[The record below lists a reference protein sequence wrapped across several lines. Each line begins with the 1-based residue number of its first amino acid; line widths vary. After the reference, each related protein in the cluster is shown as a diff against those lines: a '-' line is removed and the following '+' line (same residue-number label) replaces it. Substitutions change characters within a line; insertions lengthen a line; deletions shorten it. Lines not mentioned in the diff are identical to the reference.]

1 MASFSC
7 GITGELCTEPT
18 ATPSG
23 NVYEKKIIEKWIQLP
38 FNLIDFDVLT
48 VRTTVIIICF
58 TESVLS
64 KVNSLYKIT
73 CSLQFHFWSK
83 LLGTRL

>member
-23 NVYEKKIIEKWIQLP
+23 NVYEKKIIEKWIQV
-38 FNLIDFDVLT
+38 LI
-48 VRTTVIIICF
+48 
-58 TESVLS
+58 
-64 KVNSLYKIT
+64 
-73 CSLQFHFWSK
+73 
-83 LLGTRL
+83 